1 MLGASLV
8 GQRSGRFDESG
19 KLVQISQPTTT
30 MSILGGFIII
40 FGLFAFNLASYQSIT
55 GFGNGTVYGVI
66 TVNCMLA
73 ASSGSITAMF
83 FNHFKEKEA
92 SGQWSLTTAIDG
104 CLVGLVAISAGAN
117 SVYPYGA
124 FVIGVVAGIVYVI
137 TKRMVVKWSVDDP
150 LNAVAII

>member
-1 MLGASLV
+1 
-8 GQRSGRFDESG
+8 
-19 KLVQISQPTTT
+19 

-104 CLVGLVAISAGAN
+104 CLVGLVFHI
-117 SVYPYGA
+117 
-124 FVIGVVAGIVYVI
+124 
-137 TKRMVVKWSVDDP
+137 K
-150 LNAVAII
+150 